1 MIEKIEK
8 LSDWIWGPPMVIL
21 LVIVGMFLTVRL
33 GFFQFRYVGY
43 IFKQTIDSL
52 FTKNRDKNKTKG
64 TITPF
69 QALTSGLASTVG
81 AGNITGVPVA
91 IMFGGPGAIF
101 WMWVIALLAGAI
113 KFSELCLLFIT
124 VKKMN

>member
-1 MIEKIEK
+1 MIENIEK

-21 LVIVGMFLTVRL
+21 LVIGGIFLTVRL

-43 IFKQTIDSL
+43 IFKQTIGSL

-81 AGNITGVPVA
+81 ARSEERRVGKECRSA
-91 IMFGGPGAIF
+91 GP
-101 WMWVIALLAGAI
+101 
-113 KFSELCLLFIT
+113 
-124 VKKMN
+124 